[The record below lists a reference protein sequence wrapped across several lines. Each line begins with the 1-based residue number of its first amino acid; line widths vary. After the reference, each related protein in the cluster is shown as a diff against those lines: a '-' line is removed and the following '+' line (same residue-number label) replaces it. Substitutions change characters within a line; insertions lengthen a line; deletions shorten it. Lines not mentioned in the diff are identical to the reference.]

1 MRASHTHNSP
11 HSILGATMSTTT
23 RPAGAAAAPG
33 PTCATARI
41 TTTTTTTTTKRAAS
55 PHPTPIPADSAADIA
70 PTDATFAAIELLTAR
85 NILHLAQHAA
95 SEVARRAIAQDA
107 KSRAILAFHL
117 LSAQP
122 EVVHT
127 TLDTLDLLVAHS
139 GSARRLLA
147 GDELLV
153 TALRA
158 LVDGEVVDEE
168 VRELAYRVYWCL
180 DPEVASPKKQRPS
193 DSPRNLSRTPTS
205 TALDTRTSTPKPLP
219 RTLSRAASVV
229 RGTGGTTIT
238 TTTAQR
244 TAPPRSA
251 SVFKPNV
258 MRKSQAV
265 MIHIADPSPLA
276 DSQKQILSQVLVATP
291 GVISFTLECDAGS
304 KATRAVVRVV
314 HGLRVDDLLE
324 HLVRAVPNAADGAN
338 AAARVHGRAGAGVG
352 GWWDGRLTVRQ
363 VLGDARVGEKYLAPV
378 STPRVAGADEDEDED
393 DDPYGAVPVKPK
405 GVDEDGY
412 WHDENEVAD
421 TDPAKVV
428 RVHGDKGN
436 ESASRSGEGVAAWLV
451 GRVGRALGG
460 WF

>member
-1 MRASHTHNSP
+1 
-11 HSILGATMSTTT
+11 MSTTT
-23 RPAGAAAAPG
+23 RSGGAAAAPA
-33 PTCATARI
+33 PATATTTGRI
-41 TTTTTTTTTKRAAS
+41 TTTTTTKSAAV
-55 PHPTPIPADSAADIA
+55 PHAAPTPTDSAADIA
-70 PTDATFAAIELLTAR
+70 PTDTTFAAIELLTAR
-85 NILHLAQHAA
+85 NILHLAQHASA
-95 SEVARRAIAQDA
+95 ETARRAIAQDA

-117 LSAQP
+117 LSAQQ
-122 EVVHT
+122 EVVRT

-147 GDELLV
+147 GDEPLV

-205 TALDTRTSTPKPLP
+205 TALDTSANTPKPRP

-229 RGTGGTTIT
+229 RGAGGTTIT

-265 MIHIADPSPLA
+265 TIHIADPSPLA
-276 DSQKQILSQVLVATP
+276 DAQKQILSQVLVATP
-291 GVISFTLECDAGS
+291 GVISFTLERDTGS
-304 KATRAVVRVV
+304 TATRAVVRVV

-324 HLVRAVPNAADGAN
+324 HLVRAVPNAADVAN
-338 AAARVHGRAGAGVG
+338 AAAR
-352 GWWDGRLTVRQ
+352 

-378 STPRVAGADEDEDED
+378 STPRVAGADEDEDEE

-421 TDPAKVV
+421 ADPAKAV
-428 RVHGDKGN
+428 RVHGDKSD
-436 ESASRSGEGVAAWLV
+436 ESANGSGGGVAAWLV

>member
-1 MRASHTHNSP
+1 
-11 HSILGATMSTTT
+11 MSTTT
-23 RPAGAAAAPG
+23 RPAGAAATPAP
-33 PTCATARI
+33 ATATAQI
-41 TTTTTTTTTKRAAS
+41 TTSTKHAAS
-55 PHPTPIPADSAADIA
+55 PHAAPVPTDSAADIA
-70 PTDATFAAIELLTAR
+70 PNESSFAAIELLTAR

-95 SEVARRAIAQDA
+95 SETARRTIAQDA

-117 LSAQP
+117 LSAQL
-122 EVVHT
+122 EVVRA

-147 GDELLV
+147 GDEPLV

-180 DPEVASPKKQRPS
+180 DPEVVSPTKQQPS

-205 TALDTRTSTPKPLP
+205 TALDASTSTPKPRP

-229 RGTGGTTIT
+229 RGAGGTTIT

-265 MIHIADPSPLA
+265 TIHIADPSPLTET
-276 DSQKQILSQVLVATP
+276 QKQILSQVLVATP
-291 GVISFTLECDAGS
+291 GVISFTLERDTGTA
-304 KATRAVVRVV
+304 ATRAVVRVV

-324 HLVRAVPNAADGAN
+324 HLVRAVPNAADVAN
-338 AAARVHGRAGAGVG
+338 AVARVNGRGAGTAA
-352 GWWDGRLTVRQ
+352 WWDGRLTVRR
-363 VLGDARVGEKYLAPV
+363 VLGDARVGEKYLASV
-378 STPRVAGADEDEDED
+378 STPRVAGADKEEDD
-393 DDPYGAVPVKPK
+393 DDPYGAAPVKPK

-421 TDPAKVV
+421 IDPAKAVQ
-428 RVHGDKGN
+428 VHGEKGD
-436 ESASRSGEGVAAWLV
+436 ESASGSGGGVAAWLV

>member
-1 MRASHTHNSP
+1 
-11 HSILGATMSTTT
+11 MSTTSH
-23 RPAGAAAAPG
+23 PPGAAAG
-33 PTCATARI
+33 PVPATVTARI
-41 TTTTTTTTTKRAAS
+41 TATSTKRAGS
-55 PHPTPIPADSAADIA
+55 PHAAPAPTDSATDIA
-70 PTDATFAAIELLTAR
+70 PTESSFSAIELLTAR
-85 NILHLAQHAA
+85 SILHLAQHAS
-95 SEVARRAIAQDA
+95 SETARRAIAQDA

-117 LSAQP
+117 LSAQQ
-122 EVVHT
+122 EVVRT

-147 GDELLV
+147 GDEPLV

-158 LVDGEVVDEE
+158 LVDGELVDEE
-168 VRELAYRVYWCL
+168 ARELAYRVYWCL

-193 DSPRNLSRTPTS
+193 DSPRNLSRTPAS
-205 TALDTRTSTPKPLP
+205 TGLDGGTSTPKPRP

-229 RGTGGTTIT
+229 RGAGGTTIT

-265 MIHIADPSPLA
+265 TIHISDPNPLA
-276 DSQKQILSQVLVATP
+276 DAQKQILSQVLVATP
-291 GVISFTLECDAGS
+291 GVISFTLERDTAS
-304 KATRAVVRVV
+304 TATRAVVRVV

-324 HLVRAVPNAADGAN
+324 HLVRAVPNAVDVAN
-338 AAARVHGRAGAGVG
+338 AAARVHGRGAGTG
-352 GWWDGRLTVRQ
+352 AWCDGRLTVRQ

-378 STPRVAGADEDEDED
+378 STPRVDGAHEEDEDED
-393 DDPYGAVPVKPK
+393 PYGSAPVKPK

-412 WHDENEVAD
+412 WHDENEFAD
-421 TDPAKVV
+421 TDPAKAV
-428 RVHGDKGN
+428 RVHGDKGD
-436 ESASRSGEGVAAWLV
+436 ESASGTGGGVAAWLV
-451 GRVGRALGG
+451 GQVGRALSG